1 MNLLT
6 IVSIL
11 SIVIVLGF
19 LLFIFFDVRNLIKK
33 KDYTE
38 MEDVKMNTCPDFF
51 ELDDEKKDVYCKNT
65 FNLGSGQDFY
75 GSNKIYKDFSK
86 KEEAKC
92 DWARLHNVSWDG
104 IDRLC

>member
-11 SIVIVLGF
+11 SIVIILGF
-19 LLFIFFDVRNLIKK
+19 LLFIFFDVQNLIKE
-33 KDYTE
+33 KDNTE
-38 MEDVKMNTCPDFF
+38 MEDVKMNQCPDFF
-51 ELDDEKKDVYCKNT
+51 EIDETKKDVYCKNT
-65 FNLGSGQDFY
+65 FNLGSGQDFD

-92 DWARLHNVSWDG
+92 NWARANDVSWDG